1 MGSPGTADRW
11 AIAMHLD
18 NRILDQAYGAQAD
31 APATIRLPTQQH
43 AVSYLRQI
51 LEDERGVRVL
61 GGPALSGK
69 TTVVRCFAEDLP
81 SDVAV
86 AVVDGAGSTGHGFL
100 CRVLSQFGYR
110 VDLSSADDLLKM
122 VTVFAIQQTRSAQP
136 PIIVVENFEKM
147 QLGGLRIVAALA
159 SARYQGTY
167 AVRLVLTGGKRVQSL
182 LKSQSMASI
191 AERIESVLEL
201 SSLSPMESTLLL
213 HGRLN
218 EYGVRPAD
226 DVLPIDVCDALHE
239 LSGGLPGLLLQNAR
253 MAVEEGGAIPVNVA
267 AVNRLREKQTDN
279 PKMPRLIVTA
289 NGQVIEE
296 YVFRERKVTLG
307 RSNIADIVIY
317 DEYASKFHA
326 LLVLYS
332 DALILIDLNSANGTY
347 VNSSRVT
354 GTILRSNDIIS
365 LANYRI
371 KVLDAPEG
379 ESDRLAELV
388 TSETAKMKTL
398 EEARAEKVRKRQR
411 YLSGSDD
418 HSLLGTSD

>member
-1 MGSPGTADRW
+1 MN
-11 AIAMHLD
+11 LD
-18 NRILDQAYGAQAD
+18 NRILDQAYGIQAD

-43 AVSYLRQI
+43 AVSFLREV
-51 LEDERGVRVL
+51 LADERGMRIL
-61 GGPALSGK
+61 GGPASSGK

-81 SDVAV
+81 GDVAV

-122 VTVFAIQQTRSAQP
+122 VTVFAIQQARSVQP
-136 PIIVVENFEKM
+136 PVIVVENFEKM

-159 SARYQGTY
+159 SARYQGTC
-167 AVRLVLTGGKRVQSL
+167 AIRLVLTGGKRVQSL
-182 LKSQSMASI
+182 LKSQSMAAI
-191 AERIESVLEL
+191 AERAGSVLEL
-201 SSLSPMESTLLL
+201 SPLSPMESTLLL

-218 EYGVRPAD
+218 ECGIKQAD
-226 DVLPIDVCDALHE
+226 DILPIDVCDALHE
-239 LSGGLPGLLLQNAR
+239 ASGGLPGLLLQNAR
-253 MAVEEGGAIPVNVA
+253 AVIDQAGSTPVSVA
-267 AVNRLREKQTDN
+267 AVRKFRDSQADR

-289 NGQVIEE
+289 NGKVLEE
-296 YVFRERKVTLG
+296 FEFRERKVTLG

-326 LLVLYS
+326 LLMLYS
-332 DALILIDLNSANGTY
+332 DALILIDLNSSNGTY
-347 VNSSRVT
+347 VNSARVT

-379 ESDRLAELV
+379 ESDRLDEIV

-398 EEARAEKVRKRQR
+398 EEARAEKVRRR
-411 YLSGSDD
+411 ERFLSGGDVR
-418 HSLLGTSD
+418 SLLGTPD